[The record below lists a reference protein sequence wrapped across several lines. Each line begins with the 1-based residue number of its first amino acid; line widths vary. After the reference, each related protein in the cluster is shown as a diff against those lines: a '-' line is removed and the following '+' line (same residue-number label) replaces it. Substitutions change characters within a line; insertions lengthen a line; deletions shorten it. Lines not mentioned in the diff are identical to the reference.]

1 MKVFLSCV
9 SSEFRSYRLKLANQ
23 LGALKGQP
31 CEVKVQE
38 DFEQGGFTLLDKLA
52 DYIRACD
59 LVIHIVGDVCG
70 ARPTAEHV
78 RALFAHLGL
87 SAPEPLPERSYT
99 QWEFDLAQRFERPIL
114 CYFAAPEAPRDCG
127 LTVEQPEAE
136 VRLQAEHRARIE
148 VSGKHYEIFSS
159 HAELVR
165 RVFYDLHL
173 EADLKIN
180 NLPYKS
186 LGTLFKG
193 RKDFLEQLHKTLGEA
208 EHRGHQRA
216 AAITATAT
224 AATVYGLGGIGKTR
238 AALEYAH
245 RYADEYTALLF
256 VQADSPSGLQ
266 QNLASLC
273 GPMVLDLAEK
283 DARETEVQVA
293 AVLDWLQR
301 HPGWFLILDNV
312 DTEEAA
318 TAVQALLA
326 RLTRAGQVVIT
337 SRLGNWE
344 GAVETLALDVL
355 SVEAAADF
363 LLERTE
369 GGSNKQGGRRKQ
381 PDDAAQAR
389 VLAVELGQLA
399 LALEQA
405 GAYIVRY
412 KSTFA
417 GYLEEWRQ
425 RHERVLAWF
434 DERTMQYPRSVAV
447 TWQTSFDRLNEPA
460 RRLLRLL
467 SWLAPDPIPE
477 SLLEAAGGP
486 FATSTHDLAGNGK
499 IPSGPQEASGH
510 DFSRAEN
517 ASNSTRALAPE
528 ERNSTTSPESP
539 ISSAAS
545 DPRDALAELAA
556 HSLVKRS
563 DEEPFFSVHRLVQD
577 VTRRTLPEADKL
589 PTLKQA
595 LHWINNAFVGDPTDV
610 YNWPVLELLLPHA
623 RSVATSAD
631 KQGVA
636 GPTARLLNQAAQLL
650 NARAQYRDAEPLFIR
665 VLAIYE
671 ATHGDKH
678 EALATSLNNLA
689 GLFWDTNRLNEAEP
703 LLRRALAIEER
714 EFGPNHPNIAVDLNN
729 LATLLG
735 DINRLAEAEPLMR
748 RALTIDERSFGPDH
762 PDVARDLNNLA
773 ELLRATNRL
782 AEAEPLLRRVISI
795 LEADDPDRQ
804 PNYSGA
810 LNNLGA
816 LLQATNRLAEAE
828 PLMRRALEIEEQSCG
843 PDHPNV
849 AICLNNLAGLLCATN
864 RLAEAEPLMRRALVI
879 DERSLG
885 PGQPEVARDLNNL
898 AELLRATNRL
908 AEAEPLYRRALAID
922 ERSYGPDH
930 PNVATDLNNLAQL
943 LQATNRMA
951 AAEPLM
957 RRAVEIFLKFTR
969 ATGHPHPHLQ
979 DAVNNYVALL
989 QARGRS
995 EEQIQAT
1002 LREMAPEFFSE

>member
-208 EHRGHQRA
+208 EHRGHQRF

-273 GPMVLDLAEK
+273 GPMVMDLAEK

-425 RHERVLAWF
+425 RHDRVLEWF
-434 DERTMQYPRSVAV
+434 DERIMQYPRSVAV
-447 TWQTSFDRLNEPA
+447 TWQTSFDRLTVPA
-460 RRLLRLL
+460 RQLLRLL

-477 SLLEAAGGP
+477 SLLEAGGGP
-486 FATSTHDLAGNGK
+486 FA
-499 IPSGPQEASGH
+499 
-510 DFSRAEN
+510 AEFGED
-517 ASNSTRALAPE
+517 SDSS
-528 ERNSTTSPESP
+528 STTATTP
-539 ISSAAS
+539 
-545 DPRDALAELAA
+545 DPRDALAELADY
-556 HSLVKRS
+556 SLVKRS
-563 DEEPFFSVHRLVQD
+563 DEEPTFSVHRLVQD
-577 VTRRTLPEADKL
+577 VTRRTLPEGEKL
-589 PTLKQA
+589 PCLKQA
-595 LHWINNAFVGDPTDV
+595 LQWVNDAFVGDPQDV
-610 YNWPVLELLLPHA
+610 RSWPVLEPLILHA
-623 RSVATSAD
+623 RAIVAFAD
-631 KQGVA
+631 QQNVPD
-636 GPTARLLNQAAQLL
+636 PTARLMNDVGLLLNQKAQF
-650 NARAQYRDAEPLFIR
+650 AEAEPLMRRGISIFETGLGENHPS
-665 VLAIYE
+665 VAS
-671 ATHGDKH
+671 A
-678 EALATSLNNLA
+678 LNNLA
-689 GLFWDTNRLNEAEP
+689 Q
-703 LLRRALAIEER
+703 LLQ
-714 EFGPNHPNIAVDLNN
+714 N
-729 LATLLG
+729 TS
-735 DINRLAEAEPLMR
+735 RLAEAEPLM
-748 RALTIDERSFGPDH
+748 
-762 PDVARDLNNLA
+762 
-773 ELLRATNRL
+773 
-782 AEAEPLLRRVISI
+782 
-795 LEADDPDRQ
+795 
-804 PNYSGA
+804 
-810 LNNLGA
+810 
-816 LLQATNRLAEAE
+816 
-828 PLMRRALEIEEQSCG
+828 
-843 PDHPNV
+843 
-849 AICLNNLAGLLCATN
+849 
-864 RLAEAEPLMRRALVI
+864 
-879 DERSLG
+879 
-885 PGQPEVARDLNNL
+885 
-898 AELLRATNRL
+898 
-908 AEAEPLYRRALAID
+908 RRALAID

-930 PNVATDLNNLAQL
+930 PDVARDLNNLAHLLQATNRLDEAEPLYRRALEIDERSYGPGHPEVATSLNNLAQLLYATNRLVEAESLYRQVISIFEKSFGENHPNVATTLNNLAALLYITNRLAEAEPLMRRVVKVFEKSLGPDHPAVATALNTLAALLYASNRLAEAEPLMRRALAIDEQSYGPSHTDVARDLNNLATLLQVTNRLAEAEPLMRRALAIDEQSYGPGHPDVARDLNNLATL

-951 AAEPLM
+951 EAEPLM
-957 RRAVEIFLKFTR
+957 RRALEIYLNFTR
-969 ATGHPHPHLQ
+969 TTGHPHPNQ
-979 DAVNNYVALL
+979 QTFINNYQELL
-989 QARGRS
+989 RVMGRS

-1002 LREMAPEFFSE
+1002 LRAMAPEFFSQ